1 MIYNSKGPGKKF
13 RQLFKWNY
21 KKLFYINFQIIH
33 IELKTSKKIESRHL
47 KSDNEKIF
55 FDDRCLYNV
64 K

>member
-1 MIYNSKGPGKKF
+1 MIYNSKGPCKKF

-21 KKLFYINFQIIH
+21 KKLFYINFQIIR
-33 IELKTSKKIESRHL
+33 IELKTSKKIESRYL

-55 FDDRCLYNV
+55 FDDHCLYNV